1 MIYKFSEK
9 KINVEYFYLNNLNIN
24 TVAKNPIINTNIRII
39 ILFKLNNSLPSFV
52 SLIEEFT
59 LEVVLFRLSFVFLTS
74 LSELTDLSPLA
85 ELEDWEEEPPEEPA
99 ELEEDP
105 LPELELW
112 ATELLWELSE
122 DEDTSSTYSLPW
134 PGCAKAIPK
143 QDKTNKTE
151 TNIAKNL

>member
-1 MIYKFSEK
+1 MIY
-9 KINVEYFYLNNLNIN
+9 NLNIN
-24 TVAKNPIINTNIRII
+24 IVAKNPIINTNIRII

-99 ELEEDP
+99 ELEEEPPEEPAELEEDP

>member
-74 LSELTDLSPLA
+74 LPGLTDLSLLA
-85 ELEDWEEEPPEEPA
+85 ELEEEPPEEPAELEEEPPEEPA

-105 LPELELW
+105 LPELEL
-112 ATELLWELSE
+112 
-122 DEDTSSTYSLPW
+122 
-134 PGCAKAIPK
+134 
-143 QDKTNKTE
+143 
-151 TNIAKNL
+151 